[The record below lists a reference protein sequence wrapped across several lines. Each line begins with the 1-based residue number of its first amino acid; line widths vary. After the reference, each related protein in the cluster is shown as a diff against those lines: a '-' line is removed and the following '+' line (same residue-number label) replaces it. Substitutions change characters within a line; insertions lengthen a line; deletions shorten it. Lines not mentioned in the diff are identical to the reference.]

1 MHGLERKA
9 HVFFERYCSHTADM
23 DGCKLGRRTCP
34 SVQWASTCV
43 ELFRSNGGL
52 LLQNALIMYRGRRKK
67 KSPQPANKTK
77 NTNRMKAAEI

>member
-9 HVFFERYCSHTADM
+9 HDFLEWYCSHTADM

-43 ELFRSNGGL
+43 ELFCYYGGF
-52 LLQNALIMYRGRRKK
+52 LLQDTLIIRKENRKK
-67 KSPQPANKTK
+67 ESLQPADKTK
-77 NTNRMKAAEI
+77 NANRMKAAEI